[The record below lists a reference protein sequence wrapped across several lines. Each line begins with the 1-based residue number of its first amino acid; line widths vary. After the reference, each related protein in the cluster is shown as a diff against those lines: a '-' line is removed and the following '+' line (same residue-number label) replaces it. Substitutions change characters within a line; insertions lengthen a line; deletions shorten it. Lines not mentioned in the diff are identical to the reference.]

1 MSYAR
6 INSFSPSKTTPKST
20 FSADQRR
27 TALPSLLNSVFHDR
41 GTLSNNEPK
50 KLRQPRS
57 SNNKYYNSVSTTR
70 NLATPKHHGTD
81 LPHSRNNPVIKY
93 SDRGWMTP
101 ELVFGSYCSYP
112 WHSAYA
118 RKLSESDVLRGN
130 YAIANEKAG
139 TVKPLNIAN
148 MASGGVFR
156 SFSLP
161 KHGLI
166 RAYFTDTNL

>member
-101 ELVFGSYCSYP
+101 ELVFGDPDRGWLTVELVFGYIRGIRRMQM
-112 WHSAYA
+112 
-118 RKLSESDVLRGN
+118 RKLSEWGRCSARELRYSEWKGGN
-130 YAIANEKAG
+130 SETI
-139 TVKPLNIAN
+139 
-148 MASGGVFR
+148 
-156 SFSLP
+156 
-161 KHGLI
+161 
-166 RAYFTDTNL
+166 DT